1 MHCGQQMWRLPATR
15 TNIDLQIESCRWTH
29 RGLAHRH
36 FLAGSQKMTAL
47 PQINVP
53 QFLASVS
60 ISKIQRAADS
70 SQNDRS
76 REWARR
82 FSVVVPRDA
91 GEAIVRTVH
100 ALINRRY

>member
-1 MHCGQQMWRLPATR
+1 AIPGQLS
-15 TNIDLQIESCRWTH
+15 D
-29 RGLAHRH
+29 
-36 FLAGSQKMTAL
+36 KKTAL

-76 REWARR
+76 CEWARR

-100 ALINRRY
+100 AVIDRRYWARL